1 MSTATYA
8 LAPGPQ
14 QALVH
19 WRAFVSSHS
28 VDVLRPLLAEHVVF
42 HSPFVRSPIPGR
54 TATLLVLTTVAEI
67 FEGFKYHRT
76 FIGGTHDV
84 ALEFS
89 ASIGKW
95 ELKGL
100 DLIKFDDAGQVVEF
114 EVMVR
119 PAKALQALG
128 EAMGAQ
134 IGPQL
139 LAMKAAAGG
148 L

>member
-1 MSTATYA
+1 MTTTTYA

-19 WRAFVSSHS
+19 WHEFVSSHS
-28 VDVLRPLLAEHVVF
+28 RDVLQPLLAEHVVF
-42 HSPFVRSPIPGR
+42 HSPIVRSPIPGR
-54 TATLLVLTTVAEI
+54 AATLLVLTTVAQI
-67 FEGFKYHRT
+67 FENFKYRRT
-76 FIGGTHDV
+76 FIGGPHDV

-100 DLIKFDDAGQVVEF
+100 DLITFNDAGQVVEF
-114 EVMVR
+114 EVMIR
-119 PAKALQALG
+119 PAKTLQALG
-128 EAMGAQ
+128 EAMGSR

-139 LAMKAAAGG
+139 LAMKAASSG

>member
-1 MSTATYA
+1 MATAPYA

-19 WRAFVSSHS
+19 WHDFVSTHS
-28 VDVLRPLLAEHVVF
+28 ADVLRPLLADHVVF

-54 TATLLVLTTVAEI
+54 AATLLVLTTVAQI
-67 FEGFKYHRT
+67 FEDFKYRRT

-89 ASIGKW
+89 AKIGKW

-100 DLIKFDDAGQVVEF
+100 DLIKFDDEGRVVEF

-128 EAMGAQ
+128 EAMGSR

-139 LAMKAAAGG
+139 LAMKAAAGN

>member
-1 MSTATYA
+1 MFTETYA

-14 QALVH
+14 QALMH
-19 WRAFVSSHS
+19 WHEFVSTRSG
-28 VDVLRPLLAEHVVF
+28 DVLRPLLADHVVF

-54 TATLLVLTTVAEI
+54 AATLLVLTTVAQI
-67 FEGFKYHRT
+67 FENFKYHRT
-76 FIGGTHDV
+76 FISGPHDA

-100 DLIKFDDAGQVVEF
+100 DLIKFDDAGTVIEF

-119 PAKALQALG
+119 PAKALHALG
-128 EAMGAQ
+128 EAMGSR

-139 LAMKAAAGG
+139 LAMKAQAGG

>member
-1 MSTATYA
+1 MSTTTYA

-14 QALVH
+14 QALTH
-19 WRAFVSSHS
+19 WHEFVTTQSSE
-28 VDVLRPLLAEHVVF
+28 VLRPLLADQVVF

-54 TATLLVLTTVAEI
+54 KATLLVLTTVAQI
-67 FEGFKYHRT
+67 FENFKYHRT
-76 FIGGTHDV
+76 FVGGPHDV

-89 ASIGKW
+89 ARIGKW

-100 DLIKFDDAGQVVEF
+100 DLIKFDDDGKVVDI

-128 EAMGAQ
+128 EAMGSR

-139 LAMKAAAGG
+139 LAMKAQAGD

>member
-1 MSTATYA
+1 MSSTTYA

-19 WRAFVSSHS
+19 WHEFVATRSGE
-28 VDVLRPLLAEHVVF
+28 VLRPLLADHVVF
-42 HSPFVRSPIPGR
+42 HSPFVRSPIPGPD
-54 TATLLVLTTVAEI
+54 ATLLVLTTVTQI
-67 FEGFKYHRT
+67 FENFKYHRT
-76 FIGGTHDV
+76 FVGGPHDV

-89 ASIGKW
+89 ARIGKW

-100 DLIKFDDAGQVVEF
+100 DLIKFDDSGLMVEF
-114 EVMVR
+114 EVMIR
-119 PAKALQALG
+119 PAKALMALG
-128 EAMGAQ
+128 EAMGSR

>member
-1 MSTATYA
+1 MSTTTYA

-19 WRAFVSSHS
+19 WHNFVSTRSG
-28 VDVLRPLLAEHVVF
+28 DVLQPLLAEHVVF

-54 TATLLVLTTVAEI
+54 TATLLVLTTVTQI
-67 FEGFKYHRT
+67 FEGFKYRRT
-76 FIGGTHDV
+76 FVGGPHDV

-89 ASIGKW
+89 ARIGKW

-100 DLIKFDDAGQVVEF
+100 DLITFNDAGQVVEF
-114 EVMVR
+114 EVMIR

-128 EAMGAQ
+128 EAMGSR

-139 LAMKAAAGG
+139 LAMKAAAGN